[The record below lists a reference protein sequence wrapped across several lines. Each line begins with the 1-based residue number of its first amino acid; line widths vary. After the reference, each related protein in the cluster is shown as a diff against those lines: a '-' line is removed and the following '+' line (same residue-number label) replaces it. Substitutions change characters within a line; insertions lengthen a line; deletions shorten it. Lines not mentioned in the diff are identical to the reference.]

1 MAFTSAAGTAFALD
15 HETAGGKRF
24 RGSEAAQHI
33 VPGVR
38 RVAHQKPIEGL
49 RRQSALFAGV
59 ARRPR
64 FGAQQRLPM
73 YGDLAHER
81 CEIGVV
87 AAATIVGTR
96 LARDL
101 YTGSRREFLDGLREG
116 EAVVVHE
123 EAERGAMRAAA
134 EAVVELF
141 VGAHPE
147 RGRLLAV
154 EGAASLVLAS
164 RFLERH
170 ARADQLDD
178 IGTSDQVVDE
188 GLWDAPAHGR

>member
-1 MAFTSAAGTAFALD
+1 
-15 HETAGGKRF
+15 
-24 RGSEAAQHI
+24 
-33 VPGVR
+33 
-38 RVAHQKPIEGL
+38 
-49 RRQSALFAGV
+49 
-59 ARRPR
+59 
-64 FGAQQRLPM
+64 M